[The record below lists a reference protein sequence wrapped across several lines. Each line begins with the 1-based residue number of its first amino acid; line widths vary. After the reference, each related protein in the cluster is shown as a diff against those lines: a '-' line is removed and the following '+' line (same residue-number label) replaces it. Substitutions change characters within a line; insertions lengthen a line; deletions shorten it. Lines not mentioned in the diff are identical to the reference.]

1 MEIPNPQSQALPPQ
15 TNALPMGSPA
25 AAGGNAI
32 IQGFS
37 NLAHGLLTYQAYKQQ
52 QAQADQITAA
62 GNVFSSVSD
71 ALTQQATNLRK
82 QQSENP
88 RNPRDVA
95 QEYTNY
101 AEKLV
106 ADMINDPSTQA
117 FPYMSKYIATH
128 LPQLKRSATQAFGQ
142 EQDTAWHQW
151 DQVQSAITVQG
162 LKDQAIQNP
171 ALRDQLMGQITSNL
185 LGRAMIGTLSGE
197 QVIKQLDDAK
207 NDINFR
213 EGLLFAKSHAE
224 EWIISGTNGRFPQGY
239 DSAKFSAQQ
248 IKEHD
253 VAARET
259 FALTTSRETAGEA
272 ERIKDLAIV
281 QEGRKNVW
289 LSRYRVH
296 QDEYGKKQPAEAVET
311 ILAQLVTDSARK
323 ELGPQW
329 DNVHSFYHA
338 WDTRLKSGEGLK
350 PTPSDYNTVLEEIY
364 RGLHTT
370 QLQVLKRTWGFN
382 GGKGFDIPSTNELL
396 GKFETERGHLDKA
409 TQQRVTQSIDVIKG
423 KFALP
428 GGAAL
433 DPANSISRMNTVLTR
448 HFLWLE
454 ALRAKGGNEL
464 ANADVIGQAQ
474 KMADDEY
481 RNMAH
486 SVITIIPSTEASLR
500 YKTPDEARAAIIKD
514 NLTERQLT
522 SALQEIEQFRALQS
536 ITSKPSAGA
545 GRSEAF
551 K

>member
-62 GNVFSSVSD
+62 GNVFNSVSD

-95 QEYTNY
+95 QEYTNF

-106 ADMINDPSTQA
+106 ADTINDPSTQA

-289 LSRYRVH
+289 LSRYLPH
-296 QDEYGKKQPAEAVET
+296 QNEAGQKQPAEPVST
-311 ILAQLVTDSARK
+311 ILSQLTTQAARQ

-338 WDTRLKSGEGLK
+338 LDQHLKTAGGEK
-350 PTPSDYNTVLEEIY
+350 PTPANYNAVLEDIY
-364 RGLHTT
+364 RGKLVTP
-370 QLQVLKRTWGFN
+370 LEVLKRAAGLN
-382 GGKGFDIPSTNELL
+382 FDIPSTNEVL
-396 GKFETERGHLDKA
+396 GKFETEHGHLDKA